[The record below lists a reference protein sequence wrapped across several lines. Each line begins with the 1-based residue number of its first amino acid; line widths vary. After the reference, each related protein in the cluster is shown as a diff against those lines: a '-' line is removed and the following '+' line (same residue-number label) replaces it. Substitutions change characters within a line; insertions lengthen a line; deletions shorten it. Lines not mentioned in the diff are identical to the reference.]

1 MLRKKN
7 RIIIY
12 VLININQQQ
21 SSFEL
26 CITHLYFVNSL
37 IQIMFSQY
45 SSQNIEK
52 PIVTLGHERE
62 GEMRKNSQ

>member
-1 MLRKKN
+1 
-7 RIIIY
+7 
-12 VLININQQQ
+12 
-21 SSFEL
+21 
-26 CITHLYFVNSL
+26 
-37 IQIMFSQY
+37 MFSQY